1 MERELMTVTQVSHML
16 GLSTRMLRYYEGK
29 GLINSKRREGY
40 AYRMYDGE
48 AVSRLRQ
55 IILLRRLRLS
65 LEQIGKALGDP
76 TAREAIRVCGE
87 KLEELGR
94 EAAALEAVRDILGE
108 LLEALKCRYWMPAG
122 QTLLEN
128 SRVMALTEAFAPPQL
143 KQEKERADK
152 MEALNR
158 AEESARPQDV
168 RIIHLPAS
176 AVAAARY
183 AGPEPENHAG
193 RMIAEFARR
202 SRLWETGAS
211 MRLYGFNSPNPPP
224 EGGEYGYEF
233 WLTIPEDMEVPPPLE
248 KKHFPGGT
256 YAAHCIRMGDFHQ
269 WAWLARW
276 VEESEEYEGNGS
288 GTPENMFGGL
298 EEHLNYYDHIKN
310 TPEGEPETVQLDL
323 LVPVKARVRG

>member
-1 MERELMTVTQVSHML
+1 MEHELLTVTQVSHML

-108 LLEALKCRYWMPAG
+108 LLEALKSRYWMPAG

-128 SRVMALTEAFAPPQL
+128 SRLLALAEAFTPPNL
-143 KQEKERADK
+143 KSEKERARK
-152 MEALNR
+152 MEDLTR
-158 AEESARPQDV
+158 AEEAAKLKDV

-193 RMIAEFARR
+193 RMIAEFARQN
-202 SRLWETGAS
+202 RLWETS
-211 MRLYGFNSPNPPP
+211 SSLRLFGFNSPNPPP

-233 WLTIPEDMEVPPPLE
+233 WLTIPEDMEVPAPLE

-256 YAAHCIRMGDFHQ
+256 YAAHCIRMGDFHE

-276 VEESEEYEGNGS
+276 VEESEEYERNGS

-310 TPEGEPETVQLDL
+310 IPEGEPETVQLDL
-323 LVPVKARVRG
+323 LMPVKPIKE

>member
-16 GLSTRMLRYYEGK
+16 GLSTRMLRYYEQK
-29 GLINSKRREGY
+29 GLIASRRQTGY

-65 LEQIGKALGDP
+65 LEQIGQALGDP
-76 TAREAIRVCGE
+76 TAQEAIRIFQGKLAELDGE
-87 KLEELGR
+87 R
-94 EAAALEAVRDILGE
+94 EALKAVRDILGE
-108 LLEALKCRYWMPAG
+108 LLEALKSRYWMPAG

-143 KQEKERADK
+143 KQEKERARK
-152 MEALNR
+152 MEELTR
-158 AEESARPQDV
+158 AEEAAKLKDV
-168 RIIHLPAS
+168 RIVHLPAS

-193 RMIAEFARR
+193 QMIADFARR

>member
-29 GLINSKRREGY
+29 GLVSSSRREGY

-76 TAREAIRVCGE
+76 TAREAIRICEE

-108 LLEALKCRYWMPAG
+108 LLEALKSRYWMPAG

-128 SRVMALTEAFAPPQL
+128 SRLLALAEAFTPPNL
-143 KQEKERADK
+143 KSEKERARK
-152 MEALNR
+152 MEELTR
-158 AEESARPQDV
+158 AEEAAKLKDV

-193 RMIAEFARR
+193 RMIAEFARQN
-202 SRLWETGAS
+202 RLWETS
-211 MRLYGFNSPNPPP
+211 SSLRLFGFNSPNPPP

-233 WLTIPEDMEVPPPLE
+233 WLTIPEDMEVPAPLE

-256 YAAHCIRMGDFHQ
+256 YAAHCIRMGDFHE

-298 EEHLNYYDHIKN
+298 EEHLNYYGHIKN

-323 LVPVKARVRG
+323 LIPVKTRVRG

>member
-1 MERELMTVTQVSHML
+1 MEHELMTVTQVSQML

-29 GLINSKRREGY
+29 GLVSSRRREGY
-40 AYRMYDGE
+40 AYRVYDGE
-48 AVSRLRQ
+48 AVARLRQ

-76 TAREAIRVCGE
+76 TAQEAIRICME
-87 KLEELGR
+87 KLEELDR
-94 EAAALEAVRDILGE
+94 EKEALEAVRGILGE
-108 LLEALKCRYWMPAG
+108 LLCALKSRCWAPAG

-128 SRVMALTEAFAPPQL
+128 SRLLALAEAFTPPTL
-143 KQEKERADK
+143 KSEKERARK
-152 MEALNR
+152 MEDLTR
-158 AEESARPQDV
+158 AEEAAKLKDV
-168 RIIHLPAS
+168 RIVHLPAA

-183 AGPEPENHAG
+183 VGADPESHAG
-193 RMIAEFARR
+193 RMMADFARR
-202 SRLWETGAS
+202 NRIWEAGSSVRLF
-211 MRLYGFNSPNPPP
+211 GFNSPNPPP

-256 YAAHCIRMGDFHQ
+256 YAAHCIQMGDFHE

-276 VEESEEYEGNGS
+276 VEESEEYDENGS
-288 GTPENMFGGL
+288 GTPEDMFGGL
-298 EEHLNYYDHIKN
+298 EEHLNYYDHIRS
-310 TPEGEPETVQLDL
+310 TAEGEPEIPQLDL

>member
-16 GLSTRMLRYYEGK
+16 GLSTRMLRYYEQK
-29 GLINSKRREGY
+29 GLIASRRQTGY

-65 LEQIGKALGDP
+65 LEQIGQALGDP
-76 TAREAIRVCGE
+76 TAQEAIRIFQGKLAELDGE
-87 KLEELGR
+87 R
-94 EAAALEAVRDILGE
+94 EALKAVRDILGE
-108 LLEALKCRYWMPAG
+108 LLEALKSRYWMPAG

-143 KQEKERADK
+143 KQEKERARK
-152 MEALNR
+152 MEELTR
-158 AEESARPQDV
+158 AEEAAKLKDV
-168 RIIHLPAS
+168 RIVHLPAS

-193 RMIAEFARR
+193 QMIADFARQNC
-202 SRLWETGAS
+202 LWETNS
-211 MRLYGFNSPNPPP
+211 SLRLFGFNSPNPPP

-288 GTPENMFGGL
+288 GMPENMFGGL

-323 LVPVKARVRG
+323 LMPVKPIKE

>member
-1 MERELMTVTQVSHML
+1 
-16 GLSTRMLRYYEGK
+16 
-29 GLINSKRREGY
+29 
-40 AYRMYDGE
+40 
-48 AVSRLRQ
+48 
-55 IILLRRLRLS
+55 
-65 LEQIGKALGDP
+65 
-76 TAREAIRVCGE
+76 
-87 KLEELGR
+87 
-94 EAAALEAVRDILGE
+94 
-108 LLEALKCRYWMPAG
+108 MPAG

-128 SRVMALTEAFAPPQL
+128 SRLLGLAEAFTPPNL
-143 KQEKERADK
+143 KSEKERARK
-152 MEALNR
+152 MEELTR
-158 AEESARPQDV
+158 AEEAAKLKDV

-193 RMIAEFARR
+193 RMIAEFARQN
-202 SRLWETGAS
+202 RLWETS
-211 MRLYGFNSPNPPP
+211 SSLRLFGFNSPNPPP

-248 KKHFPGGT
+248 KKHFPRGT
-256 YAAHCIRMGDFHQ
+256 YAAHCIRMGDFHE

-323 LVPVKARVRG
+323 LIPVKARVRG

>member
-1 MERELMTVTQVSHML
+1 MEHELLTVTQVSHML

-29 GLINSKRREGY
+29 GLISSKRQEGY

-76 TAREAIRVCGE
+76 TAREAIRICGE
-87 KLEELGR
+87 NLEELGR

-108 LLEALKCRYWMPAG
+108 LLEALKSRYWMPAG

-128 SRVMALTEAFAPPQL
+128 SRLLALAEAFTPPNL
-143 KQEKERADK
+143 KSEKERARK
-152 MEALNR
+152 MEDLTR
-158 AEESARPQDV
+158 AEEAAKLKDV

-193 RMIAEFARR
+193 RMIAEFARQN
-202 SRLWETGAS
+202 RLWETS
-211 MRLYGFNSPNPPP
+211 SSLRLFGFNSPNPPP

-256 YAAHCIRMGDFHQ
+256 YAAHCIRMGDFHE

-323 LVPVKARVRG
+323 LMPVKPIKE

>member
-1 MERELMTVTQVSHML
+1 MEHELLTVTQVSHML
-16 GLSTRMLRYYEGK
+16 GLSTRMLRYYEQK
-29 GLINSKRREGY
+29 GLIASRRQAGY
-40 AYRMYDGE
+40 AYRMYDEE

-94 EAAALEAVRDILGE
+94 EAAALKAVRGILGE

-158 AEESARPQDV
+158 AEESAKLKDV

-193 RMIAEFARR
+193 RMMADFARR

-233 WLTIPEDMEVPPPLE
+233 WLTIPEDMEVPSPLE

-323 LVPVKARVRG
+323 LMPVKPIKE